1 MRNGT
6 CMVGPWYQR
15 GHIISKH
22 KMILDKYEPLVS
34 DRIAQV
40 FKQRDISIFN
50 NVNVR
55 EVKRINSTNKQENS
69 SSVQIVLDD
78 GHTTI
83 TAEELLVAV
92 GRKPRQIN

>member
-1 MRNGT
+1 
-6 CMVGPWYQR
+6 
-15 GHIISKH
+15 
-22 KMILDKYEPLVS
+22 MILDKYEPLVS

-40 FKQRDISIFN
+40 FKQRDMSIFN

-55 EVKRINSTNKQENS
+55 EVKHINSTNNQENS

-92 GRKPRQIN
+92 GRKPRQIS

>member
-1 MRNGT
+1 MHG
-6 CMVGPWYQR
+6 GPLVPERSY
-15 GHIISKH
+15 H
-22 KMILDKYEPLVS
+22 KQTQKDIDKYEPLVS

-40 FKQRDISIFN
+40 FKQRDMSIFN

-78 GHTTI
+78 GHTTT
-83 TAEELLVAV
+83 TAEELLVAEV
-92 GRKPRQIN
+92 GNPDR

>member
-40 FKQRDISIFN
+40 FKQRDMPIFN

-69 SSVQIVLDD
+69 IESNINSL
-78 GHTTI
+78 TLYF
-83 TAEELLVAV
+83 ELKYVDSC
-92 GRKPRQIN
+92 